1 MLPSD
6 NLFSII
12 LTHRLPLMRST
23 ETVQNFLKNYY
34 EQFISD
40 LERMI
45 VRNENCFLEQDVYD
59 LVAENISTIKLLCS
73 NILKVFDLY
82 DGAKMEELYHH
93 FDDMMSKTKMYI
105 SNIEVRTNGNE
116 SFKQYYR
123 IRIGA
128 EDFKER
134 KDLFHIPMGKRSL
147 INSYRYSIPGYPCLY
162 LSTGV
167 EMCWFECGMPK
178 HFSYSAFKLNA
189 SDEQPINL
197 INFSIAPV
205 DFISTI
211 VCCYNNCKTCN
222 ERTNLNNLILK
233 YLVSFPLR
241 AACSISVI
249 NRNVPFIEEYIFPQQ
264 LLLWLRD
271 KSDFDGILYRTCSAI
286 ESAYNWN
293 YINLVMPAK
302 CIRGSYCEN
311 LTHMFELTPPV
322 KVDVN
327 KSLLKYSNKIDDVKK
342 CLKMIESKYY
352 NGYSLYSYREL
363 IAISKNFIM
372 LYDML
377 LSDNYQNAP
386 TVYQTLHTLILS
398 ANMIC
403 KSKDSIKATAMA
415 EAKDLFYNVN
425 EDLISNEFDVIFQ
438 EFQTKVQ
445 PALNDFFH
453 LAFIIYEDH
462 MINYDE
468 FESI

>member
-1 MLPSD
+1 
-6 NLFSII
+6 
-12 LTHRLPLMRST
+12 
-23 ETVQNFLKNYY
+23 
-34 EQFISD
+34 
-40 LERMI
+40 
-45 VRNENCFLEQDVYD
+45 
-59 LVAENISTIKLLCS
+59 
-73 NILKVFDLY
+73 
-82 DGAKMEELYHH
+82 
-93 FDDMMSKTKMYI
+93 
-105 SNIEVRTNGNE
+105 
-116 SFKQYYR
+116 
-123 IRIGA
+123 
-128 EDFKER
+128 
-134 KDLFHIPMGKRSL
+134 MGKRSL

-222 ERTNLNNLILK
+222 ERTYLNNLILK

-271 KSDFDGILYRTCSAI
+271 KLDFDGILYRTCSAI

-342 CLKMIESKYY
+342 CLKMIESSIWKQIDGGNENDYIY
-352 NGYSLYSYREL
+352 FHMRKSDGSYISVLDHGRIVETPQYGRVFYVMFIDCEDIHIHYS
-363 IAISKNFIM
+363 
-372 LYDML
+372 
-377 LSDNYQNAP
+377 
-386 TVYQTLHTLILS
+386 
-398 ANMIC
+398 
-403 KSKDSIKATAMA
+403 
-415 EAKDLFYNVN
+415 
-425 EDLISNEFDVIFQ
+425 DLII
-438 EFQTKVQ
+438 
-445 PALNDFFH
+445 
-453 LAFIIYEDH
+453 
-462 MINYDE
+462 
-468 FESI
+468 